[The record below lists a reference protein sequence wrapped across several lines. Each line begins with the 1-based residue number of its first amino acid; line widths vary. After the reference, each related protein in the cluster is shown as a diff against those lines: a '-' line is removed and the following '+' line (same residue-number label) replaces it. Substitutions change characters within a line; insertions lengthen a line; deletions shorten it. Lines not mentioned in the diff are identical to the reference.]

1 MTTLTANLL
10 LLLAAAV
17 WGFAFVAQRV
27 GMAHMGPF
35 TFNAIRFALGAV
47 SLVPVIRVTRARQ
60 EHNAP
65 PMRLIVSGTVLGI
78 VLFAAASAQQLG
90 IVTTTAGKAGFITG
104 LYVVLVPLLA
114 LVWGERASWLTW
126 AGALLAV
133 AGLYF
138 LSVTEHV
145 VLSVGDAWVLLSAF
159 LFAIQIQL
167 VAYLTQR
174 VDPLPLA
181 AVQFVV
187 CSLLSWIA
195 AGFTESITW
204 SILDGGLASILYG
217 GFMSVGV
224 AYSLQAVAQ
233 RYARPTPAAIIM
245 SLESAFA
252 ALGGGLFLGE
262 HLGVRGGIGAVLMM
276 AGMMLAQV
284 KPKEALSNEPD
295 LLNLEEPKGLG
306 TVPKVV
312 EGAE

>member
-1 MTTLTANLL
+1 MTANLL

-35 TFNAIRFALGAV
+35 TFNAIRFALGAL
-47 SLVPVIRVTRARQ
+47 SLIPVMGATRSRQ

-65 PMRLIVSGTVLGI
+65 LGRVVLSGSVLGV

-90 IVTTTAGKAGFITG
+90 IMTTTAGKAGFITG

-126 AGALLAV
+126 VGALLA
-133 AGLYF
+133 AGGLYF
-138 LSVTEHV
+138 LSGTEQV
-145 VLSVGDAWVLLSAF
+145 GLSTGDAWILLGAF

-167 VAYLTQR
+167 LAYLTQR

-187 CSLLSWIA
+187 CSLLSWLVA
-195 AGFTESITW
+195 WSTEPITW
-204 SILDGGLASILYG
+204 SRLEGGLVALLYG

-224 AYSLQAVAQ
+224 AYTLQAVAQ
-233 RYARPTPAAIIM
+233 RHARPTPAAIIM
-245 SLESAFA
+245 SFESPFA
-252 ALGGGLFLGE
+252 ALGGWLLLGE
-262 HLGVRGGIGAVLMM
+262 RLGARGGIGAALMM
-276 AGMMLAQV
+276 AGMLLTQV
-284 KPKEALSNEPD
+284 KSKEAAVPTPD
-295 LLNLEEPKGLG
+295 PPDSANPPTLK
-306 TVPKVV
+306 TVPQVA

>member
-1 MTTLTANLL
+1 MTTLTADLL
-10 LLLAAAV
+10 LLVAAAV

-35 TFNAIRFALGAV
+35 TFNAIRFALGAL
-47 SLVPVIRVTRARQ
+47 SLIPVIWATRARQ
-60 EHNAP
+60 EHGASLG
-65 PMRLIVSGTVLGI
+65 RLLRSGTVLGV

-90 IVTTTAGKAGFITG
+90 IMTTTAGKAGFITG

-114 LVWGERASWLTW
+114 LVWGEQASWFAW

-138 LSVTEHV
+138 LSVTEQV
-145 VLSVGDAWVLLSAF
+145 VLSAGDAWILLSAF

-167 VAYLTQR
+167 LAHLTKR

-181 AVQFVV
+181 AVEFAV
-187 CSLLSWIA
+187 CSLLSWLV
-195 AGFTESITW
+195 AGSTESITW
-204 SILDGGLASILYG
+204 SILDGGLLPILYG

-224 AYSLQAVAQ
+224 AYTLQAVAQ

-245 SLESAFA
+245 SFESPFA
-252 ALGGGLFLGE
+252 ALGGWLLLGE
-262 HLGVRGGIGAVLMM
+262 RLGARGAIGAALMM

-284 KPKEALSNEPD
+284 KSKEAPVPD
-295 LLNLEEPKGLG
+295 PPNSPNLHTAPSAA
-306 TVPKVV
+306 
-312 EGAE
+312 EGAG

>member
-47 SLVPVIRVTRARQ
+47 SLIPVIRATRSRQ

-65 PMRLIVSGTVLGI
+65 LGRLVLSGTVLGV

-90 IVTTTAGKAGFITG
+90 IMTTTAGKAGFITG

-126 AGALLAV
+126 TGALVAV

-138 LSVTEHV
+138 LSGTEQV
-145 VLSVGDAWVLLSAF
+145 VLSTGDAWILLGAF
-159 LFAIQIQL
+159 LFAVQIQL
-167 VAYLTQR
+167 LAYLTQR

-187 CSLLSWIA
+187 CSLLSWLV
-195 AGFTESITW
+195 AGFTEPITW
-204 SILDGGLASILYG
+204 SLLEGGLLPILYG

-224 AYSLQAVAQ
+224 AYTLQS
-233 RYARPTPAAIIM
+233 P
-245 SLESAFA
+245 FA
-252 ALGGGLFLGE
+252 ALGGWLLLGE
-262 HLGVRGGIGAVLMM
+262 QLGARGGIGAALMM
-276 AGMMLAQV
+276 TGMVLAQV
-284 KPKEALSNEPD
+284 KPKEAPVPMPD
-295 LLNLEEPKGLG
+295 PPNAPNLQ
-306 TVPKVV
+306 TVPPVA